1 LPINS
6 GIVIGLERRA
16 VLSYETALSRD
27 DHRRAAAGPR
37 PYGGEEPVFLF
48 GNALAAV
55 PTLPLLIFLAE
66 LSVVTIST
74 LRIIFVSRG
83 MKVLAPILG
92 FFEIS
97 IWLFAIGQ
105 IMRNLNNL
113 SCFVAFAAGFVLGNY
128 FGVLLE
134 KRLAI
139 GTVVVR
145 LITNRDTNTLIEDLK
160 DAGYGVTSL
169 AGRGATGPVTV
180 VLTVIKRKELPNA
193 LGVIEAFDPRA
204 FYSVDEVQ
212 SAAAG
217 IFPEEKRLGRS
228 MLPSVLRS
236 FRPQAKGIAP
246 VIAEKFEH
254 DEGTGRPVSGA
265 QSKKELAPQ

>member
-1 LPINS
+1 
-6 GIVIGLERRA
+6 
-16 VLSYETALSRD
+16 
-27 DHRRAAAGPR
+27 
-37 PYGGEEPVFLF
+37 PVSLF
-48 GNALAAV
+48 GTSLAL

-74 LRIIFVSRG
+74 VRIIFVSRG

-113 SCFVAFAAGFVLGNY
+113 ACFAAFAAGFVLGN
-128 FGVLLE
+128 FLGVLLE

-145 LITNRDTNTLIEDLK
+145 LITNRDARGLIEDLK
-160 DAGYGVTSL
+160 DAGYGVTCL
-169 AGRGATGPVTV
+169 DGRGATGPVTV

-193 LGVIEAFDPRA
+193 LAVIEAF
-204 FYSVDEVQ
+204 
-212 SAAAG
+212 
-217 IFPEEKRLGRS
+217 
-228 MLPSVLRS
+228 
-236 FRPQAKGIAP
+236 
-246 VIAEKFEH
+246 
-254 DEGTGRPVSGA
+254 
-265 QSKKELAPQ
+265 